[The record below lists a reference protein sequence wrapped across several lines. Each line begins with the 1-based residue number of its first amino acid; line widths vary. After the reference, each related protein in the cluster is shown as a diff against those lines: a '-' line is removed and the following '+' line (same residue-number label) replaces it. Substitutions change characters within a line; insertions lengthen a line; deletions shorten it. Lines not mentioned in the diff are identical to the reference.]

1 MIIFKKI
8 IKPMFAMETADSPVQ
23 RENFFTS
30 SGEVAAEVFVGAGS
44 DM

>member
-1 MIIFKKI
+1 
-8 IKPMFAMETADSPVQ
+8 MFGRIATADSPVQ